1 MMNDM
6 KLILKVM
13 GCSANKKTG
22 LLFVAVTLAMIV
34 LGIFD
39 RESNMSF
46 VSGVLMVTLAS
57 WIPQALMSVD
67 LTHMMA
73 ASPKRRRL
81 YSVVMPMLNV
91 FFDLVC
97 FSVSVLLLLW
107 MNKGGRMHT
116 AVAIIIIGMF
126 SLESQVFQAFVFKR
140 NYWLCM
146 IIFFAVAYSSMLV
159 VLLGGMFK
167 FTGKFSFLNFLKGEH
182 AIVIAVLLGYAAV
195 LLGAIL
201 YKVANAYNYNR
212 PTQGR
217 SFRGIGGKDPRV

>member
-1 MMNDM
+1 MNDM

-81 YSVVMPMLNV
+81 YSLDEQRGQNAYGCCHHHNRNV
-91 FFDLVC
+91 F
-97 FSVSVLLLLW
+97 S
-107 MNKGGRMHT
+107 
-116 AVAIIIIGMF
+116 
-126 SLESQVFQAFVFKR
+126 
-140 NYWLCM
+140 
-146 IIFFAVAYSSMLV
+146 
-159 VLLGGMFK
+159 
-167 FTGKFSFLNFLKGEH
+167 
-182 AIVIAVLLGYAAV
+182 
-195 LLGAIL
+195 
-201 YKVANAYNYNR
+201 
-212 PTQGR
+212 
-217 SFRGIGGKDPRV
+217 